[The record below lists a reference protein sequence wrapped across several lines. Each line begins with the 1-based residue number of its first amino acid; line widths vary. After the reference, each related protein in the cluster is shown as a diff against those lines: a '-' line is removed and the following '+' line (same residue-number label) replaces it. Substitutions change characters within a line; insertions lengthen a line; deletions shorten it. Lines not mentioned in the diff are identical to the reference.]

1 MTKHL
6 RLIMLSLL
14 AMICLG
20 GYSQSETVFK
30 TLSFPDENQ
39 QTNTVQN
46 YSTSWTAKI
55 GDDTWSIDN
64 CNNNNW
70 NNGWKHIAMGS
81 KSDAT
86 VASIATDKPL
96 TAAITKVVVNYGTVV
111 NLPKNLNSLKLI
123 VASDNGFNNDVET
136 IDGEKSFS
144 TDGQS
149 TFTITTP
156 AEGRYFKLEYDLNKT
171 VDGKNQAKNG
181 VIQIKTVEYYT
192 KPASS
197 KTPTTTT
204 FGDDYDGKTFNFVD
218 GVLEGWKAPTAT
230 QTLAGVDGKI
240 SYESDKP
247 DVATVDANG
256 QLTFK
261 SYGTATI
268 TATFTPKDT
277 EKYAESTASYTVI
290 NKRTPTTITFGEEV
304 DNNTFE
310 VKDGETVVTRV
321 ATVTPVGATGSIV
334 YESSDEAIAKVDATT
349 GAITL
354 GAKYGT
360 AVITAK
366 FVATGSYADSKAS
379 YSIKHVGDFVFYE
392 SFDNCDGTGGNDDTF
407 SGSIA
412 FNDWKAE
419 KLDEVWTN
427 SGKVYLGNKC
437 IRIGKDASSV
447 TTSSIEY
454 TGKSILT
461 FKAAAWSTE
470 DTKVQLTITGGTLK
484 YGESE
489 PTTSVSF
496 NPTKGEWQTFEME
509 VTSTGPFT
517 LQFANETTSRRF
529 FLDEVMIKK
538 VNAASPKVITLDENG
553 DNIVEEAENVNVTLK
568 RTLYGDGG
576 WNTLCVPFSLTAAQV
591 KAAFGN
597 DVELRKLSSI
607 EGTTLKFVST
617 DIITA
622 GEPCLIKV
630 AKDGSTY
637 NFEGVATIAVANN
650 TDYTFSMVSG
660 DIQFLGIYSP
670 MDVVTVNPAGPS
682 TGYYAFLGEGNKF
695 FKAQAET
702 KMKGFRAFFL
712 VPNKVPSNALK
723 AVIDGTATGIEDL
736 VIDGVKANGRVYNLN
751 GQYVGNSLN
760 GLQPGLYI
768 QNGKKIVV
776 K

>member
-6 RLIMLSLL
+6 RLIILSLL
-14 AMICLG
+14 AMICMG
-20 GYSQSETVFK
+20 GYSAVGDTYKLVTSVNDLHDGDVIAIANSEFNKAMGKQRTNNRGSE
-30 TLSFPDENQ
+30 LISF
-39 QTNTVQN
+39 
-46 YSTSWTAKI
+46 
-55 GDDTWSIDN
+55 IDN
-64 CNNNNW
+64 SKETFKCVANVAELTLKKTSDDKWQFLIDGHFLYAAGSGKDNHLKQTDDKAEKASVATIVFDVKNATIKFESNNRNTIRYN
-70 NNGWKHIAMGS
+70 S
-81 KSDAT
+81 KSGLFSCYAF
-86 VASIATDKPL
+86 
-96 TAAITKVVVNYGTVV
+96 
-111 NLPKNLNSLKLI
+111 NSQEAVQIYKKQN
-123 VASDNGFNNDVET
+123 S
-136 IDGEKSFS
+136 
-144 TDGQS
+144 
-149 TFTITTP
+149 
-156 AEGRYFKLEYDLNKT
+156 
-171 VDGKNQAKNG
+171 NQ
-181 VIQIKTVEYYT
+181 
-192 KPASS
+192 
-197 KTPTTTT
+197 TPTNTT
-204 FGDDYDGKTFNFVD
+204 FGTDYDGKTFNFVD
-218 GVLEGWKAPTAT
+218 GKLEGWNAPAAK
-230 QTLAGVDGKI
+230 QTLAGADGKI
-240 SYESDKP
+240 SYASDNQ
-247 DVATVDANG
+247 DVATVGGNG

-261 SYGTATI
+261 GYGTAKI
-268 TATFTPKDT
+268 TATFTPND
-277 EKYAESTASYTVI
+277 EGKYAKSGASYTVI
-290 NKRTPTTITFGEEV
+290 NKEGVRTPTAITFGEGV

-310 VKDGETVVTRV
+310 VKDGETFESKA
-321 ATVTPVGATGSIV
+321 ATVTPVDATGSIE
-334 YESSDEAIAKVDATT
+334 YKSSDEAIAKVDAKT

-366 FVATGSYADSKAS
+366 FVAKGSFANSEAS

-392 SFDNCDGTGGNDDTF
+392 SFDKCDGTGGNDDTF

-419 KLDEVWTN
+419 KLDEVWTK

-461 FKAAAWSTE
+461 FKAAAWSTD

-538 VNAASPKVITLDENG
+538 VNAASPKEITLDENG
-553 DNIVEEAENVNVTLK
+553 DNIVEKAENVNVTLK

-576 WNTLCVPFSLTAAQV
+576 WNTLCVPFTLTEAQT

-597 DVELRKLSSI
+597 NVELRELESVA
-607 EGTTLKFVST
+607 GNTLTFKTVNSV
-617 DIITA
+617 TA
-622 GEPCLIKV
+622 NVPCLIKV
-630 AKDGSTY
+630 TAAGNEYK
-637 NFEGVATIAVANN
+637 FEGVSTTAVKNN
-650 TDYTFSMVSG
+650 RDYTLSLVEG
-660 DIQFLGIYSP
+660 NILFLGIYSA
-670 MDVVTVNPAGPS
+670 MDVVEADLAGSS
-682 TGYYAFLGEGNKF
+682 TNGYYAFLGANNTF
-695 FKAQAET
+695 FKAKAGST
-702 KMKGFRAFFL
+702 MKAFRAFFS
-712 VPNKVPSNALK
+712 VPNDVNTKQLK
-723 AVIDGTATGIEDL
+723 AVIDGTTTGIEDL